1 MKAIIFPNAELKES
15 DFTYPKEMTA
25 LIGFL
30 ESEKAVLNIDYMVL
44 EKLWYAFSET
54 MCASFLQ
61 VNKNTYADFKEW
73 VHDISC
79 DDADKIDYDGHIHEN
94 SYRPWED

>member
-1 MKAIIFPNAELKES
+1 MNAIIFHDLKANES
-15 DFTYPKEMTA
+15 NFTYPKEMTA
-25 LIGFL
+25 LIGLL

-61 VNKNTYADFKEW
+61 VNNGTFADFKEW
-73 VHDISC
+73 VQGISC
-79 DDADKIDYDGHIHEN
+79 DDADKMDYEGNIHEK
-94 SYRPWED
+94 SYRPWEE

>member
-1 MKAIIFPNAELKES
+1 MNAIIFPDLEDRES
-15 DFTYPKEMTA
+15 NFTYPKEMTA
-25 LIGFL
+25 LIGLL

-61 VNKNTYADFKEW
+61 VNNGTFADFKEW
-73 VHDISC
+73 VQGISC
-79 DDADKIDYDGHIHEN
+79 DDADKMDYEGNIHEK
-94 SYRPWED
+94 SYRPWEE